1 MKQQINISN
10 LSVGYDNKPLLEN
23 INLSSNSGKMIGLF
37 GRNGQGKSTLLKTIS
52 GLLPAIEGSFNY
64 NEIDILSLSEKER
77 AKVLSIVTTTQNN
90 IGNITVKDFIAF
102 GRFPYTNWLG
112 INTNKDYKEIDK
124 AIALCKL
131 DSFANRNYDELS
143 DGEKQKVN
151 IARAIAQDTPLI
163 ILDEPTV
170 HLDLINKVKVLK
182 LLKELSEKHHKTIII
197 STHQIEYA
205 LQICDEIW
213 LIHNKEINNY
223 SPANLIDSNK
233 LTDLFDKDIIS
244 FNKESQSFKLV

>member
-1 MKQQINISN
+1 MNNHLNISN
-10 LSVGYDNKPLLEN
+10 LVIGYNNHILLEG
-23 INLSSNSGKMIGLF
+23 INLTSQPGKMIGLL

-52 GLLPAIEGSFNY
+52 GLLPPISGNFNCATVDVFAI
-64 NEIDILSLSEKER
+64 SEKER
-77 AKVLSIVTTTQNN
+77 AKVLSIVSTTQNN
-90 IGNITVKDFIAF
+90 IGDITVKDFIAF

-112 INTNKDYKEIDK
+112 INTNKDYNVIDN
-124 AIALCKL
+124 AISLCKL
-131 DSFANRNYDELS
+131 EILAGRNYDELS

-170 HLDLINKVKVLK
+170 HLDLINKLEIFK
-182 LLKELSEKHHKTIII
+182 LLKELSEKHNKTIVI

-213 LIHNKEINNY
+213 MINNKEIL
-223 SPANLIDSNK
+223 SSTPADIINSDK
-233 LTDLFDKDIIS
+233 LSELFNDEIIS
-244 FNKESQSFKLV
+244 FDKNTRSFKLK